1 MKILFFAI
9 AIYFIINTPFNV
21 VDPCNL
27 DTAKMATDVRV
38 WEQVSFDGNMQN
50 VLVTRFL
57 HNKPGIF
64 LSEFSKCYF
73 RVYDF
78 NMIVDLVSIVGLSF
92 WLYFIYKIFTTGNHL
107 LVIAFILIPVLP
119 FLKSY
124 PSLIPFIHKMIALG
138 GGFYWIIG
146 KK

>member
-27 DTAKMATDVRV
+27 DTAKMATEARR
-38 WEQVSFDGNMQN
+38 WEQISFDGKRQN
-50 VLVTRFL
+50 VLATRFL
-57 HNKPGIF
+57 HNKVGVF

-78 NMIVDLVSIVGLSF
+78 NMIAGLASIVGLAF
-92 WLYFIYKIFTTGNHL
+92 WLYFVYKIFTTRNYL
-107 LVIAFILIPVLP
+107 LTSAFILMPVLP

-124 PSLIPFIHKMIALG
+124 PILIPLIHKMIALG
-138 GGFYWIIG
+138 GGFYWIMG